1 MWYRDSLALITDVTL
16 NSPIFLSCLFLK
28 VGVNPPIKLNQ
39 GFDKA
44 TARSKN
50 FNRALMLNAVSRCH
64 SIGTELT
71 AAALYS
77 DTAADQN
84 VAERSSDASIRG
96 VWTPE
101 VKKKKKSLCCALAT
115 LFVEANT
122 KHQTGVEFFT
132 LFHRQQPC

>member
-1 MWYRDSLALITDVTL
+1 MEQLSDSIASLCLCHQDFKIKESHSSRRVWMWYRDSLALITDVTL

-28 VGVNPPIKLNQ
+28 VGVNPPIKLNR

-64 SIGTELT
+64 SVGTKVT
-71 AAALYS
+71 AVALYS

-96 VWTPE
+96 
-101 VKKKKKSLCCALAT
+101 
-115 LFVEANT
+115 F
-122 KHQTGVEFFT
+122 G
-132 LFHRQQPC
+132 RQR

>member
-1 MWYRDSLALITDVTL
+1 MWYRDSLALIADVTL
-16 NSPIFLSCLFLK
+16 NSPIFLPCLFLK
-28 VGVNPPIKLNQ
+28 VGVNPPIKLNR

-64 SIGTELT
+64 SVGTKVT

-77 DTAADQN
+77 DAAADQN

-96 VWTPE
+96 LDGRGTT
-101 VKKKKKSLCCALAT
+101 KKKSLLRIGNSVCGGKC
-115 LFVEANT
+115 
-122 KHQTGVEFFT
+122 
-132 LFHRQQPC
+132 

>member
-28 VGVNPPIKLNQ
+28 VGVNPPIKLNR

-64 SIGTELT
+64 SVGTKVT

-96 VWTPE
+96 
-101 VKKKKKSLCCALAT
+101 
-115 LFVEANT
+115 F
-122 KHQTGVEFFT
+122 G
-132 LFHRQQPC
+132 RQR